1 MRDYAFGVAC
11 TAIYDFF
18 LYELCDYYLEL
29 LKPLMA
35 VPTPGSAAAAASPAT
50 PEALAAATAAAS
62 DAGGDIAVAQRLGRA
77 TLHLC
82 LERGF
87 QLLHPMMPFVTEELW
102 QRLPGRGLPQRA
114 APGAA
119 ADPTSIM
126 ISAYPTSD
134 ARLEAGGVEGNFAVF
149 QALVK
154 GGRSLRADADI
165 PPSRAAVFYV
175 AVGDAATAALAQ
187 AQKQDLVTLLKA
199 SELTFVP
206 TPSAVPEG
214 CSAYVVSDAASIH
227 LQLKGLVDPVAE
239 VAKLEKKSA
248 KVTSELEGIRK
259 RQGVATYKDKVP
271 KEVQE
276 SDAASVI
283 ALEKQGAVI
292 LSLITQYKSW

>member
-50 PEALAAATAAAS
+50 PEALAAATAAAC

-114 APGAA
+114 SPGAA
-119 ADPTSIM
+119 SDPASIM
-126 ISAYPTSD
+126 VSAYPTSD

-187 AQKQDLVTLLKA
+187 AQKQDLVTLLRA
-199 SELTFVP
+199 SELTFVA

-214 CSAYVVSDAASIH
+214 SSAYVVSDAASIH

-292 LSLITQYKSW
+292 LSLIAQYKSW